1 MNQKRGYKQLL
12 CMLMAIMMVCA
23 SLYIRPVEAFAA
35 DDVMLAYDA
44 ISKAFAKFTPSDS
57 TTEQD
62 VLDYAKKA
70 LPSGSTVTL
79 EIKDFKNTPAP
90 EKEAGGNTT
99 YGVVE
104 ANIIIGK
111 AITFNVRKLIPKAK
125 ASDEKKLTE
134 DWEAM
139 SHAMHQVKVSNKTTE
154 EELLKAALSA
164 SKNGTTAKWTK
175 FIKVDATYEKKGDI
189 TGYMTMTLGGKSKEL
204 RFHEEIPMLQRKRPS
219 KKQCDVASK
228 DWEILRQT
236 NIERFKEGLS
246 LLTMVQPLQGVT
258 CIRAEELNKQPSL
271 KHTRP
276 DGTSFR
282 TAVPA
287 SFVNAGLGENIYNC
301 KTNKF
306 SATAAVVGWMN
317 SKPHRANILR
327 KDYDYIGIT
336 SYETQAVQIF
346 AISKYPITSYTTSAG
361 KKTFKSVEEME
372 GEYLICKDSSG
383 LKSYLPLDT
392 SYMTKVKDGYTL
404 KLNSK
409 KTIKL
414 TIKGSS
420 TGTSTGTSTTS
431 KFTDVESKDAKAVDW
446 VVKKK
451 IMTGI
456 NSTKFSPKASC
467 TRADVFTYLYKAN
480 GSPTPQSK
488 NWFADVKSTDTFYKP
503 ALWAQ
508 EKGLVDWGM
517 LYPNDVCLKSYAL
530 YYVWMSVGAPEPTQK
545 TTFTDF
551 NDWVFYA
558 KAVAWAEEKGIIK
571 NTGDNK
577 FNGDSAVCT
586 RADIANFLYG
596 AYNK

>member
-1 MNQKRGYKQLL
+1 MKKQNFMKRLVCL
-12 CMLMAIMMVCA
+12 MLAVMLILSGSSVT
-23 SLYIRPVEAFAA
+23 AFAA
-35 DDVMLAYDA
+35 DDVMMAYDA

-79 EIKDFKNTPAP
+79 EIKDFKNTPAL

-336 SYETQAVQIF
+336 SYETQSVQIF

-431 KFTDVESKDAKAVDW
+431 KFTDVESEDAKAVDW

-530 YYVWMSVGAPEPTQK
+530 YYVWMSVGEPEPTQK

>member
-1 MNQKRGYKQLL
+1 MKKQNLWKRLISL
-12 CMLMAIMMVCA
+12 MLALTLILGGSSVTA
-23 SLYIRPVEAFAA
+23 YAA

-44 ISKAFAKFTPSDS
+44 LSKAFAKFTPSDG

-62 VLDYAKKA
+62 ILDYANKA

-79 EIKDFKNTPAP
+79 EIRDFKNTPAP
-90 EKEAGGNTT
+90 EQVAGGNPT
-99 YGVVE
+99 YGAVE

-111 AITFNVRKLIPKAK
+111 TFTFNVRKLIPKAQS
-125 ASDEKKLTE
+125 SDEKKLTE

-175 FIKVDATYEKKGDI
+175 FIKVDATFEKKGDI
-189 TGYMTMTLGGKSKEL
+189 TGYMTMTLSGKSKEL
-204 RFHEEIPMLQRKRPS
+204 RFHEDIPMLERKRPS
-219 KKQCDVASK
+219 KKQCDVAKK
-228 DWEILRQT
+228 DWEILRQC
-236 NIERFKEGLS
+236 NIERFKEGRS

-271 KHTRP
+271 KHSRP

-287 SFVNAGLGENIYNC
+287 SFVNAGLGENIYSCNS
-301 KTNKF
+301 NKF
-306 SATAAVVGWMN
+306 SATSAVVGWMN
-317 SKPHRANILR
+317 SKGHRENILR
-327 KDYDYIGIT
+327 SSYHYIGIT
-336 SYETQAVQIF
+336 SYETQAVQVF
-346 AISKYPITSYTTSAG
+346 AISKYPITSYTTSTG
-361 KKTFKSVEEME
+361 KKTFQSVEEME

-392 SYMTKVKDGYTL
+392 AYMTKVKGGYTL

-420 TGTSTGTSTTS
+420 SGTSTGTSS
-431 KFTDVESKDAKAVDW
+431 KSQFTDVASKDAKAVDW

-456 NSTKFSPKASC
+456 NSTKFAPKASC

-480 GSPTPQSK
+480 GSPMTQSK
-488 NWFADVKSTDTFYKP
+488 NWFADVKATDTFYKP

-508 EKGLVDWGM
+508 EKGLVDWGL
-517 LYPNDVCLKSYAL
+517 LYPNDVCLKGYAL
-530 YYVWMSVGAPEPTQK
+530 YYVWMSVGAPEPTKK

-558 KAVAWAEEKGIIK
+558 KAVAWAEQKGIIQ

-596 AYNK
+596 AYK

>member
-1 MNQKRGYKQLL
+1 
-12 CMLMAIMMVCA
+12 MAIMMVCA

>member
-1 MNQKRGYKQLL
+1 MTKRRFSMFLILAVTLTLIFSAVTVY
-12 CMLMAIMMVCA
+12 
-23 SLYIRPVEAFAA
+23 AA
-35 DDVMLAYDA
+35 DGVMKAYDS
-44 ISKAFAKFTPSDS
+44 ISKAFAKFTPSDDA
-57 TTEQD
+57 TEKD
-62 VLDYAKKA
+62 ILEYAKKA
-70 LPSGSTVTL
+70 LPTGSTVTL
-79 EIKDFKNTPAP
+79 EIKDFTNTPASEP
-90 EKEAGGNTT
+90 EAGGNTT

-104 ANIIIGK
+104 ANIVISEGADRMVLNI
-111 AITFNVRKLIPKAK
+111 RKLIPKAQ
-125 ASDEKKLTE
+125 SSNEKKLTE

-154 EELLKAALSA
+154 EELLKVALAAA
-164 SKNGTTAKWTK
+164 KNGTTAKWTK
-175 FIKVDATYEKKGDI
+175 FTKVNATYEKKGSI
-189 TGYMTMTLGGKSKEL
+189 TGYMTMTLGGKDKEL
-204 RFHEEIPMLQRKRPS
+204 RFHEKIPMLERKRPS
-219 KKQCDVASK
+219 KKQCEVTK
-228 DWEILRQT
+228 TDWEILRLV
-236 NIERFKEGLS
+236 NIERFKEGRS
-246 LLTMVQPLQGVT
+246 LLTMVPVLQGVT
-258 CIRAEELNKQPSL
+258 CIRAEELNKKPSL

-282 TAVPA
+282 TAVPD
-287 SFVNAGLGENIYNC
+287 SFENAGLGENIFACTSSKYL
-301 KTNKF
+301 
-306 SATAAVVGWMN
+306 TAVAAMNGWMN
-317 SKPHRANILR
+317 SKPHRANILN

-336 SYETQAVQIF
+336 SFKTQSVQVF
-346 AISKYPITSYTTSAG
+346 AISKNKITSYTTSTG
-361 KKTFKSVEEME
+361 KKTFNSVEEME

-392 SYMTKVKDGYTL
+392 AYMKKVSGGYTL

-414 TIKGSS
+414 TIKSS
-420 TGTSTGTSTTS
+420 TSTGS

-446 VVKKK
+446 VVKQK

-467 TRADVFTYLYKAN
+467 TRGDVFTYLYKAN

-488 NWFADVKSTDTFYKP
+488 NWFTDVKSTDTFYKP

-530 YYVWMSVGAPEPTQK
+530 YYVWMSVGSPEPTK
-545 TTFTDF
+545 ATTFTDF
-551 NDWVFYA
+551 EDWVFYA
-558 KAVAWAEEKGIIK
+558 KAVAWAEEKGMIQ

-596 AYNK
+596 AYKK

>member
-1 MNQKRGYKQLL
+1 
-12 CMLMAIMMVCA
+12 MLAFTLALGGSSVT
-23 SLYIRPVEAFAA
+23 AFAA
-35 DDVMLAYDA
+35 DDVIQAYSA
-44 ISKAFAKFTPSDS
+44 ISNAFAKFTPSDS

-62 VLDYAKKA
+62 ILDYAKKA

-79 EIKDFKNTPAP
+79 EIRNFKNNPAP
-90 EKEAGGNTT
+90 EQVEGGNPT
-99 YGVVE
+99 YGMVE
-104 ANIIIGK
+104 ADIIIGDELK
-111 AITFNVRKLIPKAK
+111 LSVSKLIPKAMS
-125 ASDEKKLTE
+125 SDEKKLDE
-134 DWEAM
+134 DWTAISEAM
-139 SHAMHQVKVSNKTTE
+139 SQVKISNKTTE
-154 EELLKAALSA
+154 EELLKAARSA
-164 SKNGTTAKWTK
+164 PKNGTTVKWTK
-175 FIKVDATYEKKGDI
+175 FTKVDATYEKKGAI
-189 TGYMTMTLGGKSKEL
+189 TGYMTLKLNGMSKEI
-204 RFHEEIPMLQRKRPS
+204 RFHKDIPMLERKRPS
-219 KKQCDVASK
+219 KKQCDVSSK
-228 DWEILRQT
+228 DWEILRQS
-236 NIERFKEGLS
+236 NIERFKEGRS

-282 TAVPA
+282 TAVPS
-287 SFVNAGLGENIYNC
+287 SFENGGLGENIYSC
-301 KTNKF
+301 TTDKF
-306 SATAAVVGWMN
+306 SATAAVLGWMN
-317 SKPHRANILR
+317 SKGHRENILR
-327 KDYDYIGIT
+327 SSYHYIGIT
-336 SYETQAVQIF
+336 SYETQAVQVF
-346 AISKYPITSYTTSAG
+346 AISKYPITSYTTSTG
-361 KKTFKSVEEME
+361 KKTFQSVEEME

-392 SYMTKVKDGYTL
+392 SYMKKVKGGYTL
-404 KLNSK
+404 NLNSK

-420 TGTSTGTSTTS
+420 SGTSTGTSSKS
-431 KFTDVESKDAKAVDW
+431 KFTDVASKDAKAVDW

-456 NSTKFSPKASC
+456 NSTKFAPKASC
-467 TRADVFTYLYKAN
+467 TRGDVFTYLYKAN
-480 GSPTPQSK
+480 GSPLTQSK

-517 LYPNDVCLKSYAL
+517 LYPNDVCLKGYAL
-530 YYVWMSVGAPEPTQK
+530 YYVWLSVGAPEPTRK

-586 RADIANFLYG
+586 RADIANFLYA
-596 AYNK
+596 AYK

>member
-1 MNQKRGYKQLL
+1 
-12 CMLMAIMMVCA
+12 MAIMMVCA

-306 SATAAVVGWMN
+306 SATAAVIGWMN

>member
-1 MNQKRGYKQLL
+1 MKKQNFLKRLVCL
-12 CMLMAIMMVCA
+12 MLAVMLILSGSSVT
-23 SLYIRPVEAFAA
+23 AFAA
-35 DDVMLAYDA
+35 DDVMMAYDA

-139 SHAMHQVKVSNKTTE
+139 SHAMHQVKVSNKKTE

-336 SYETQAVQIF
+336 SYETQSVQIF

-551 NDWVFYA
+551 NDGVFYA

>member
-1 MNQKRGYKQLL
+1 M
-12 CMLMAIMMVCA
+12 
-23 SLYIRPVEAFAA
+23 
-35 DDVMLAYDA
+35 
-44 ISKAFAKFTPSDS
+44 
-57 TTEQD
+57 
-62 VLDYAKKA
+62 
-70 LPSGSTVTL
+70 
-79 EIKDFKNTPAP
+79 
-90 EKEAGGNTT
+90 
-99 YGVVE
+99 
-104 ANIIIGK
+104 
-111 AITFNVRKLIPKAK
+111 
-125 ASDEKKLTE
+125 
-134 DWEAM
+134 
-139 SHAMHQVKVSNKTTE
+139 
-154 EELLKAALSA
+154 
-164 SKNGTTAKWTK
+164 
-175 FIKVDATYEKKGDI
+175 
-189 TGYMTMTLGGKSKEL
+189 
-204 RFHEEIPMLQRKRPS
+204 
-219 KKQCDVASK
+219 ASK

-306 SATAAVVGWMN
+306 SATAAVIGWMN

>member
-1 MNQKRGYKQLL
+1 MTKRRFSMFLILVATLILSFSAVTVY
-12 CMLMAIMMVCA
+12 A
-23 SLYIRPVEAFAA
+23 S
-35 DDVMLAYDA
+35 DGVMKAYDA
-44 ISKAFAKFTPSDS
+44 ISKAFAKFTPSDD
-57 TTEQD
+57 TTEKD
-62 VLDYAKKA
+62 ILEYAKKA
-70 LPSGSTVTL
+70 LPAGSTVTL
-79 EIKDFKNTPAP
+79 EIKDFTNTPAP
-90 EKEAGGNTT
+90 ETEAGGNTT

-104 ANIIIGK
+104 ANIVISEGTDRMVLNI
-111 AITFNVRKLIPKAK
+111 RKLIPKAK
-125 ASDEKKLTE
+125 SDNEKKLTE

-139 SHAMHQVKVSNKTTE
+139 SHAMHQVKVSNKTTKA
-154 EELLKAALSA
+154 ELLKVALAA

-175 FIKVDATYEKKGDI
+175 FTKVNATYEKKGSI
-189 TGYMTMTLGGKSKEL
+189 TGYMTMTLGGKDKEL
-204 RFHEEIPMLQRKRPS
+204 RFHEEIPKLARKRPS

-228 DWEILRQT
+228 DWEILRQC

-258 CIRAEELNKQPSL
+258 CIRAEELNKKPSL

-282 TAVPA
+282 TAVPD
-287 SFVNAGLGENIYNC
+287 SFENGGLGENIYSC

-336 SYETQAVQIF
+336 SYGTQSVQVF
-346 AISKYPITSYTTSAG
+346 AISKYPITSYTTSTG
-361 KKTFKSVEEME
+361 KKTFSSVEEME
-372 GEYLICKDSSG
+372 GEYLICTDKSG

-392 SYMTKVKDGYTL
+392 TYMTKVKGGYTL

-414 TIKGSS
+414 TIKSS
-420 TGTSTGTSTTS
+420 TSSGS
-431 KFTDVESKDAKAVDW
+431 KFTDVESKDTKAVDW
-446 VVKKK
+446 VVKQK

-467 TRADVFTYLYKAN
+467 TRGEVFTYLYKAN
-480 GSPTPQSK
+480 GSPMTQSK

-530 YYVWMSVGAPEPTQK
+530 YYVWMSVGAPEPTK
-545 TTFTDF
+545 ETTFTDF
-551 NDWVFYA
+551 EDWVFYA
-558 KAVAWAEEKGIIK
+558 KAVAWAEEKGMIQ

-586 RADIANFLYG
+586 RADIANFLYY
-596 AYNK
+596 AYKK

>member
-1 MNQKRGYKQLL
+1 MKKQNFMKRLVCL
-12 CMLMAIMMVCA
+12 MLAVMLILSGSSVT
-23 SLYIRPVEAFAA
+23 AFAA
-35 DDVMLAYDA
+35 DDVMMAYDA

-79 EIKDFKNTPAP
+79 EIKDFKNTPAL

-336 SYETQAVQIF
+336 SYETQSVQIF

-431 KFTDVESKDAKAVDW
+431 KFTDVESEDAKAVDW

>member
-1 MNQKRGYKQLL
+1 
-12 CMLMAIMMVCA
+12 MAIMMVCA

-306 SATAAVVGWMN
+306 SATAAVIGWMN

-571 NTGDNK
+571 NPGENK